1 MCENASSSISSTP
14 LEIAAKEDS
23 GEMLNILG
31 EFIKIADSVK
41 IEKLSG
47 LMYLRDEYEEEA
59 KEQFRVL
66 LSSLPLD
73 LVREIHECVKFELD
87 SGEHS
92 GCARVRN
99 DPSGSCCLFGKAR
112 LCSDLVG
119 FRVCQLF

>member
-1 MCENASSSISSTP
+1 MKYPKWNTFIDRVDPHAVCENASSSISSTP

-59 KEQFRVL
+59 KEQFQVL

-73 LVREIHECVKFELD
+73 LVRK
-87 SGEHS
+87 
-92 GCARVRN
+92 R
-99 DPSGSCCLFGKAR
+99 
-112 LCSDLVG
+112 
-119 FRVCQLF
+119 